1 MRDYEKMSDRELLAA
16 ILEGDEA
23 ALAEYTRRYRDQITN
38 YIYRMLDDYGRTV
51 DLAQKTFVRVWLDVE
66 QAQAQ
71 HVFSTFVYKI
81 AHILAVEEL
90 RRRKRRKK

>member
-1 MRDYEKMSDRELLAA
+1 MRDYEKMSDQELLAA

-23 ALAEYTRRYRDQITN
+23 ALAEYTRRYRDQI
-38 YIYRMLDDYGRTV
+38 
-51 DLAQKTFVRVWLDVE
+51 
-66 QAQAQ
+66 
-71 HVFSTFVYKI
+71 KI